1 MVLQEYSMDKMVED
15 AFAAIGRGDG
25 DDITLAGLLKPVL
38 FGLLKG
44 INPNSEDQ
52 AIIEL

>member
-1 MVLQEYSMDKMVED
+1 MAKMVED
-15 AFAAIGRGDG
+15 AFAAIGRG